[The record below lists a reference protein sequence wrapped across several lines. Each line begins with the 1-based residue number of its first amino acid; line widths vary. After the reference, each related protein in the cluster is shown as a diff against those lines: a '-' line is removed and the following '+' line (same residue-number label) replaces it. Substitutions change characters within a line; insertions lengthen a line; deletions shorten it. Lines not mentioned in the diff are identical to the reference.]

1 MSSTEPLA
9 QVEDFA
15 ANGRLNP
22 RVRTTACINLVYCVK
37 HHESHLAGNPMTR
50 THSRRVATVVLT
62 ATFVMHHSIVV
73 GQTPEQEKM
82 WEAQRTQ
89 ALADEKVKADLLAR
103 QRAARRADPMSWVR
117 TLDPMSPGGWVFRAV
132 GADGSWA
139 TFSTD
144 HQLKR
149 SGHLVTAWL
158 RQEFP
163 EPQRS
168 ADGAVYLSDVEK
180 VQYDCAKEQAR
191 VLLII
196 YYVDNNLAGSQQS
209 EAADPKQAE
218 WDPIVPGTQ
227 SEYSFRWICG
237 GSAGA
242 RP

>member
-1 MSSTEPLA
+1 MKP
-9 QVEDFA
+9 
-15 ANGRLNP
+15 
-22 RVRTTACINLVYCVK
+22 
-37 HHESHLAGNPMTR
+37 
-50 THSRRVATVVLT
+50 THSRRIATVLFTAAFVL
-62 ATFVMHHSIVV
+62 HDSIAV

-82 WEAQRTQ
+82 WEAQRAQ
-89 ALADEKVKADLLAR
+89 AQAQQKAAAEQLAR
-103 QRAARRADPMSWVR
+103 QRAARRADPMSFVR

-149 SGHLVTAWL
+149 SGRVVTAWL

-168 ADGAVYLSDVEK
+168 AAGDVYLSNVEK
-180 VQYDCAKEQAR
+180 VQYDCGKDLVR

-196 YYVDNNLAGSQQS
+196 YYADNNLAGNQHS
-209 EAADPKQAE
+209 EEADPKQTG

-227 SEYSFRWICG
+227 SEYMSRWICG
-237 GSAGA
+237 DSAGA
-242 RP
+242 RPR